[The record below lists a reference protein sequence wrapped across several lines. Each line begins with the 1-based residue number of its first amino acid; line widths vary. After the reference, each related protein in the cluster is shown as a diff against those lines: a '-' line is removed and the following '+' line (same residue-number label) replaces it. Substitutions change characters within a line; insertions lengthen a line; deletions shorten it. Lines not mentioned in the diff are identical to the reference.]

1 MTQIRARF
9 LDRTTPPHIMTLVM
23 MAGLQAMTMNIYLP
37 ALPRMADHFGTT
49 YGLIQ
54 LSVAVFMATNAVL
67 QIFIGPISDRYG
79 RRPVVLIG
87 IALFLLATLGVIY
100 APTLEAF
107 LIMRAGQAAI
117 VTAMVLSRA
126 IVRDI
131 APPEEAGS
139 MLAYV
144 TMGMALVPMIA
155 PTVGGLLTNLY
166 GWESSFWVL
175 FGVGVLLLM
184 VVWFDL
190 KETAPKSDVSL
201 LGQIHNFPELIT
213 SKRFIGYTLSVTCA
227 SGAFFAYIG
236 GAAYV
241 GKTLF
246 GLSEAKLGLYMGTPA
261 LGYFFGNFIAGR
273 YSRRVG
279 INRMILA
286 GGIVATSGIFAALV
300 FSVVGHSSVN
310 IFFGAMVFLG
320 LGNGMQIP
328 NGLAGSMMVRPQLAG
343 TAAGLGGSIMLAG
356 GASISAFA
364 GTLLGGSSG
373 EIPLLFLMT
382 LMSLAAIVAI
392 LSVMARE
399 HRLGL
404 A

>member
-1 MTQIRARF
+1 
-9 LDRTTPPHIMTLVM
+9 MTLVM
-23 MAGLQAMTMNIYLP
+23 MAGLQAMVLNMYLP
-37 ALPRMADHFGTT
+37 ALPRMAEHFGTT
-49 YGLIQ
+49 YGLVQ
-54 LSVAVFMATNAVL
+54 LSVAVFMGANAVL

-79 RRPVVLIG
+79 RRPVLLIG
-87 IALFLLATLGVIY
+87 IALFLAATLGAIY
-100 APTLEAF
+100 APTLEIF
-107 LIMRAGQAAI
+107 LFMRAGQAAI

-131 APPEEAGS
+131 APPDEAGS

-155 PTVGGLLTNLY
+155 PTVGGILTNHY
-166 GWESSFWVL
+166 GWESSFWALFAVGLVL
-175 FGVGVLLLM
+175 FA

-190 KETAPKSDVSL
+190 KETAPKSEVSL
-201 LGQIHNFPELIT
+201 LSQWHNFPELLR
-213 SKRFIGYTLSVTCA
+213 SKRFVGYTVSVTCA
-227 SGAFFAYIG
+227 AGAFYAYIG

-241 GKTLF
+241 GTSRF
-246 GLSEAKLGLYMGTPA
+246 GLSEAALGAYMGTPA

-286 GGIVATSGIFAALV
+286 GGLVATAGIAGALV
-300 FSVVGHSSVN
+300 LSAFGHSSVN

-320 LGNGMQIP
+320 LGNGMQLP
-328 NGLAGSMMVRPQLAG
+328 NALAGTLMVRPQLAG
-343 TAAGLGGSIMLAG
+343 TAAGLGGSIMIAG

-364 GTLLGGSSG
+364 GTLLGGPSG
-373 EIPLLFLMT
+373 EVPLLLLMT

-392 LSVMARE
+392 LSVMTRE
-399 HRLGL
+399 RRLGL

>member
-1 MTQIRARF
+1 
-9 LDRTTPPHIMTLVM
+9 MTLVM
-23 MAGLQAMTMNIYLP
+23 MAGLQAMVLNMYLP
-37 ALPRMADHFGTT
+37 ALPRMAEHFGTT
-49 YGLIQ
+49 YGLVQ
-54 LSVAVFMATNAVL
+54 LSVAVFMGANAVL

-79 RRPVVLIG
+79 RRPVLLIG
-87 IALFLLATLGVIY
+87 IALFLAATLGAIY
-100 APTLEAF
+100 APTLEIF
-107 LIMRAGQAAI
+107 LFMRAGQAAI

-131 APPEEAGS
+131 APPDEAGS

-155 PTVGGLLTNLY
+155 PTVGGILTNHY
-166 GWESSFWVL
+166 GWESSFWALFAVGLVL
-175 FGVGVLLLM
+175 FA

-190 KETAPKSDVSL
+190 KETAPKSEVSL
-201 LGQIHNFPELIT
+201 LSQWHNFPELLR
-213 SKRFIGYTLSVTCA
+213 SKRFVGYTVSVTCA
-227 SGAFFAYIG
+227 AGAFYAYIG

-241 GKTLF
+241 GTSRF
-246 GLSEAKLGLYMGTPA
+246 GLSEAALGAYMGTPA

-286 GGIVATSGIFAALV
+286 GGLVTTAGIAGALV
-300 FSVVGHSSVN
+300 LSAFGHSSVN

-320 LGNGMQIP
+320 LGNGMQLP
-328 NGLAGSMMVRPQLAG
+328 NALAGTLMVRPQLAG
-343 TAAGLGGSIMLAG
+343 TAAGLGGSIMIAG

-364 GTLLGGSSG
+364 GTLLGGPSG
-373 EIPLLFLMT
+373 EVPLLFLMT

-399 HRLGL
+399 RRLGL

>member
-1 MTQIRARF
+1 
-9 LDRTTPPHIMTLVM
+9 MTLVM
-23 MAGLQAMTMNIYLP
+23 MAGLQAMVLNMYLP
-37 ALPRMADHFGTT
+37 ALPRMAEHFGTT
-49 YGLIQ
+49 YGLVQ
-54 LSVAVFMATNAVL
+54 LSVAVFMGANAVL

-79 RRPVVLIG
+79 RRPVLLIG
-87 IALFLLATLGVIY
+87 IALFLAATLGAIY
-100 APTLEAF
+100 APTLEIF
-107 LIMRAGQAAI
+107 LFMRAGQAAI

-131 APPEEAGS
+131 APPDEAGS

-155 PTVGGLLTNLY
+155 PTVGGILTNHY
-166 GWESSFWVL
+166 GWESSFWALFAVGLVL
-175 FGVGVLLLM
+175 FA

-190 KETAPKSDVSL
+190 KETAPKSEVSL
-201 LGQIHNFPELIT
+201 LSQWHNFPELLR
-213 SKRFIGYTLSVTCA
+213 SKRFVGYTVSVTCA
-227 SGAFFAYIG
+227 AGAFYAYIG

-241 GKTLF
+241 GTSRF
-246 GLSEAKLGLYMGTPA
+246 GLSEAALGAYMGTPA

-286 GGIVATSGIFAALV
+286 GGLVATAGIAGALV
-300 FSVVGHSSVN
+300 LSAFGHSSVN

-320 LGNGMQIP
+320 LGNGMQLP
-328 NGLAGSMMVRPQLAG
+328 NALAGTLMVRPQLAG
-343 TAAGLGGSIMLAG
+343 TAAGLGGSIMIAG

-364 GTLLGGSSG
+364 GTLLGGPSG
-373 EIPLLFLMT
+373 EVPLLLLMT

-399 HRLGL
+399 RRLGL

>member
-1 MTQIRARF
+1 
-9 LDRTTPPHIMTLVM
+9 
-23 MAGLQAMTMNIYLP
+23 
-37 ALPRMADHFGTT
+37 
-49 YGLIQ
+49 
-54 LSVAVFMATNAVL
+54 
-67 QIFIGPISDRYG
+67 
-79 RRPVVLIG
+79 
-87 IALFLLATLGVIY
+87 
-100 APTLEAF
+100 
-107 LIMRAGQAAI
+107 MRAGQAAI

-131 APPEEAGS
+131 APPDEAGS

-155 PTVGGLLTNLY
+155 PTVGGILTNHY
-166 GWESSFWVL
+166 GWESSFWALFAVGLVL
-175 FGVGVLLLM
+175 FA

-190 KETAPKSDVSL
+190 KETAPKSEVSL
-201 LGQIHNFPELIT
+201 LSQWHNFPELLR
-213 SKRFIGYTLSVTCA
+213 SKRFVGYTVSVTCA
-227 SGAFFAYIG
+227 AGAFYAYIG

-241 GKTLF
+241 GTSRF
-246 GLSEAKLGLYMGTPA
+246 GLSEAALGAYMGTPA

-286 GGIVATSGIFAALV
+286 GGLVATAGIAGALV
-300 FSVVGHSSVN
+300 LSAFGHSSVN

-320 LGNGMQIP
+320 LGNGMQLP
-328 NGLAGSMMVRPQLAG
+328 NALAGTLMVRPQLAG
-343 TAAGLGGSIMLAG
+343 TAAGLGGSIMIAG

-364 GTLLGGSSG
+364 GTLLGGPSG
-373 EIPLLFLMT
+373 EVPLLLLMT

-399 HRLGL
+399 RRLGL

>member
-1 MTQIRARF
+1 MTQTRARF

-23 MAGLQAMTMNIYLP
+23 MAGLQAMVLNMYLP
-37 ALPRMADHFGTT
+37 ALPRMAEHFGTT
-49 YGLIQ
+49 YGLVQ
-54 LSVAVFMATNAVL
+54 LSVAVFMGANAVL

-79 RRPVVLIG
+79 RRPVLLIG
-87 IALFLLATLGVIY
+87 IALFLAATLGAIY
-100 APTLEAF
+100 APTLEIF
-107 LIMRAGQAAI
+107 LFMRAGQAAI

-131 APPEEAGS
+131 APPDEAGS

-155 PTVGGLLTNLY
+155 PTVGGILTNHY
-166 GWESSFWVL
+166 GWESSFWALFAVGLVL
-175 FGVGVLLLM
+175 FA

-190 KETAPKSDVSL
+190 KETAPKSEVSL
-201 LGQIHNFPELIT
+201 LSQWHNFPELLR
-213 SKRFIGYTLSVTCA
+213 SKRFVGYTVSVTCA
-227 SGAFFAYIG
+227 AGAFYAYIG

-241 GKTLF
+241 GTSRF
-246 GLSEAKLGLYMGTPA
+246 GLSEAALGAYMGTPA

-286 GGIVATSGIFAALV
+286 GGLVATAGIAGALV
-300 FSVVGHSSVN
+300 LSAFGHSSVN

-320 LGNGMQIP
+320 LGNGMQLP
-328 NGLAGSMMVRPQLAG
+328 NALAGTLMVRPQLAG
-343 TAAGLGGSIMLAG
+343 TAAGLAGSIMIAG

-364 GTLLGGSSG
+364 GTLLGGPSG
-373 EIPLLFLMT
+373 EVPLLFLMT

-399 HRLGL
+399 RRLGL

>member
-1 MTQIRARF
+1 
-9 LDRTTPPHIMTLVM
+9 MTLVM
-23 MAGLQAMTMNIYLP
+23 MAGLQAMVLNMYLP
-37 ALPRMADHFGTT
+37 ALPRMAEHFGTT
-49 YGLIQ
+49 YGLVQ
-54 LSVAVFMATNAVL
+54 LSVAVFMGANAVL

-79 RRPVVLIG
+79 RRPVLLIG
-87 IALFLLATLGVIY
+87 IALFLAATLGAIY
-100 APTLEAF
+100 APTLEIF
-107 LIMRAGQAAI
+107 LFMRAGQAAI

-131 APPEEAGS
+131 APPDEAGS

-155 PTVGGLLTNLY
+155 PTVGGILTNHY
-166 GWESSFWVL
+166 GWESSFWALFAVGLVL
-175 FGVGVLLLM
+175 FA

-190 KETAPKSDVSL
+190 KETAPKSEVSL
-201 LGQIHNFPELIT
+201 LSQWHNFPELLR
-213 SKRFIGYTLSVTCA
+213 SKRFVGYTVSVTCA
-227 SGAFFAYIG
+227 AGAFYAYIG

-241 GKTLF
+241 GTSRF
-246 GLSEAKLGLYMGTPA
+246 GLSEAALGAYMGTPA

-286 GGIVATSGIFAALV
+286 GGLVATAGIAGALV
-300 FSVVGHSSVN
+300 LSAFGHSSVN

-320 LGNGMQIP
+320 LGNGMQLP
-328 NGLAGSMMVRPQLAG
+328 NALAGTLMVRPQLAG
-343 TAAGLGGSIMLAG
+343 TAAGLAGSIMIAG

-364 GTLLGGSSG
+364 GTLLGGPSG
-373 EIPLLFLMT
+373 EVPLLFLMT

-399 HRLGL
+399 RRLGL